1 MNADTVTVPPVD
13 LKAQG
18 RQSAMTTVENDVKKS
33 QYSHYHDKE
42 NNPGRST
49 RQPTTAMAVEHGEEV
64 LFDNLENQL
73 QSIENEYMIRKT
85 QTKLMR

>member
-1 MNADTVTVPPVD
+1 
-13 LKAQG
+13 
-18 RQSAMTTVENDVKKS
+18 MTAENDIKKS

-64 LFDNLENQL
+64 LFDNLEN
-73 QSIENEYMIRKT
+73 
-85 QTKLMR
+85 